1 MEEYLAE
8 YIRTELIMMKVS
20 IALLIVTMIIYIIL
34 EIWRWYH

>member
-1 MEEYLAE
+1 MEEYLVE

-34 EIWRWYH
+34 EIWRWFH